1 MDVFADG
8 KAATLEKLGKPDKSR
23 QGSVDTAAW
32 PMIETINALPDY
44 YTTSSCAGRINVF
57 KEPASGKK
65 HEAEWLFVTH
75 DEAHYK
81 EVLESLEA
89 IPVESLWLRMEPPIF
104 HVACRD
110 QAAAEKLLKVCQ
122 ASGWKRSGIIST
134 GGKTQKQRRV
144 MVEIVGNERIDT
156 PIAQDGQLL
165 FEKSFIRFL
174 VKKANEKLVQ
184 TRKRLEDLRLV
195 IGESLFA

>member
-1 MDVFADG
+1 MEDVFAAG
-8 KAATLEKLGKPDKSR
+8 KAATLGKLGKPDKSR
-23 QGSVDTAAW
+23 QGSVDEAAW
-32 PMIETINALPDY
+32 PMIETVNALPDY

-57 KEPASGKK
+57 LEPDSGKK
-65 HEAEWLFVTH
+65 HDAQWLFVTH

-81 EVLESLEA
+81 DVLKSLST
-89 IPVESLWLRMEPPIF
+89 IPAEPLWLRMEPPIF

-110 QAAAEKLLKVCQ
+110 QEAAEKLLKVCQ

-134 GGKTQKQRRV
+134 GGKSARQQRV

-165 FEKSFIRFL
+165 FEQSFIRFL
-174 VKKANEKLVQ
+174 VRKANEKLSL
-184 TRKRLEDLRLV
+184 TRNRLEDLRRVLA
-195 IGESLFA
+195 ETL